1 MKTKAQVLQKYKISF
16 NVTICFDLPCIKGG
30 AGVGLIWS
38 TLAEGHSFLN
48 KVQTTMYIQI
58 KLGPAEQDTL

>member
-1 MKTKAQVLQKYKISF
+1 MKTKAQVPQKHKTSF
-16 NVTICFDLPCIKGG
+16 DVTIGFDLPCIKGR

-38 TLAEGHSFLN
+38 TLAGHSFLN

>member
-1 MKTKAQVLQKYKISF
+1 MKTKAQVPQKYKISF
-16 NVTICFDLPCIKGG
+16 NVTIGFDLACIKGW

-38 TLAEGHSFLN
+38 TLAEAHSFLN
-48 KVQTTMYIQI
+48 KEQTTMYIQI